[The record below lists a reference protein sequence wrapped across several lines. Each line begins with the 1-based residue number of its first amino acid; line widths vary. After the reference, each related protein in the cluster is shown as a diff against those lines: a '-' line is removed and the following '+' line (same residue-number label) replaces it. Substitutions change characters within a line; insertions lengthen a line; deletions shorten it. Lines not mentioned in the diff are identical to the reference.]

1 MNPLPPFPAETG
13 PGHSL
18 RHWPS
23 IAKIYP
29 PCKNPGRLQSPGH
42 QHAHSFE
49 GKVMSLP
56 EMPLPVNR
64 KSARQLSPGGRSPA
78 LTSQAAPAH
87 LKRQQLCPLHQ
98 IFLRVEGRILKHLV
112 EQLPEDVSDLRPSLE
127 SHPDQVI
134 TGQR

>member
-29 PCKNPGRLQSPGH
+29 PCKNPVRFQLPGR
-42 QHAHSFE
+42 QHALSFE
-49 GKVMSLP
+49 GKVMRLP

-64 KSARQLSPGGRSPA
+64 KSARQWAPVRHSPA
-78 LTSQAAPAH
+78 IMGQ
-87 LKRQQLCPLHQ
+87 
-98 IFLRVEGRILKHLV
+98 
-112 EQLPEDVSDLRPSLE
+112 DRPG
-127 SHPDQVI
+127 
-134 TGQR
+134 TF